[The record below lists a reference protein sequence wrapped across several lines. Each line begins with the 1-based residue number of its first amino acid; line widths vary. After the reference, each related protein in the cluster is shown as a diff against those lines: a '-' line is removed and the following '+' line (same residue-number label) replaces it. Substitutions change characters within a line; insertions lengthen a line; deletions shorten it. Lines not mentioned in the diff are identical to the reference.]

1 MAAKNEFGIELNSF
15 TKLHTQSL
23 SDDMI
28 LNIAQ
33 ALHDGELIVSPK
45 LAGMKGFVLE
55 SFDWSTRYGIGT
67 ATQFQLSL
75 HSFKTVEFLTRA
87 FELDGEI
94 KHLELA
100 LRLVESWAKYES
112 DSFNAQINPNLWNS
126 RCAALR
132 TENLVYFALA
142 ASEAELLTKT
152 SKQLIIN
159 VLRKHGRFLC
169 DENNYQFYSRY
180 SVYINR
186 ALLYLS
192 LIFEG
197 REAQDWVTCAKERLI
212 KEIDHCF
219 TEEMVHIENS
229 YVYQLTIVRLLLEI
243 ANVFDFIGDGFG
255 QEILDK
261 LDKCGEFLTHMLKP
275 DRYMPMDGDTQSIH
289 IPQKD
294 YKGRGD
300 TFAYAATGGE
310 IGVKPSEKVAVFP
323 QAGYFVARE
332 YWDGNEGSGE
342 VTVYS
347 DSVWTMF
354 KSGCRST
361 AHKHCDDLSFM
372 LYAKGHD
379 VFVDSG
385 FFTFNSKNVTR
396 RALTSAMAHNTVV
409 VDGESYALSSSNLS
423 DVGLCDYTLNHPDG
437 YSYACGF
444 NNAYNNVSI
453 ERHFYYFGQ
462 AILIFDD
469 IRSVSEHT
477 YTQLFHLGEDTKVVS
492 RSNEEVLI
500 QIGKTK
506 FFARIRQLS
515 PTLLSSSTQS
525 EGNISRVANRLKSN
539 GLLSFDVTGSNTSFV
554 TLITIEDEKGN
565 SVGLKSFDYD
575 VQRRIFAFTN
585 ANGEDRDI
593 RLVSSNKLQKIFI
606 TSTREDND
614 FIFYADANVDEAK
627 YAWYVYQRIAS
638 SWKLVFKSP
647 YSPTGILQYRFEE
660 GGNYRVKVF
669 ASTPSGEQM
678 NMVAASISEQE
689 LVLLPQI
696 DVSYS
701 DEGDKFVFVN
711 HAQQAGLLYAWYVYR
726 QDDGEWGPIYKGV
739 YTGDNTFEYA
749 LERGNIYR
757 VKAFIL
763 GANGNRRDDIVAEI
777 EL

>member
-1 MAAKNEFGIELNSF
+1 MKNEFGIELNGF

-33 ALHDGELIVSPK
+33 SLHDGELVVSPK
-45 LAGMKGFVLE
+45 LAGMKGFNLE

-67 ATQFQLSL
+67 ASQFQLDL
-75 HSFKTVEFLTRA
+75 HSFKTVEFLVRA
-87 FELDGEI
+87 FELDGDL
-94 KHLELA
+94 KHLEYA
-100 LRLVESWAKYES
+100 LRLIESWAEYES

-126 RCAALR
+126 RCAAFR
-132 TENLVYFALA
+132 TETLVHFILA
-142 ASEAELLTKT
+142 ASEKDFLTKA
-152 SKQLIIN
+152 SKQFVIN
-159 VLRKHGRFLC
+159 ILRKHGRFLS

-192 LIFEG
+192 FILEG
-197 REAQDWVTCAKERLI
+197 KEAQDLILCSKERLR

-229 YVYQLTIVRLLLEI
+229 YVYQLTIVRLLTEI
-243 ANVFDFIGDGFG
+243 AEIFNFVGDGFG
-255 QEILDK
+255 GEIIDK
-261 LDKCGEFLTHMLKP
+261 LSRCSEFLTHMLKP
-275 DRYMPMDGDTQSIH
+275 NRYMPMVGDTQSMH
-289 IPQKD
+289 IPLKD
-294 YKGRGD
+294 YKDRRD

-310 IGVKPSEKVAVFP
+310 VGIKPSEKVAIFP

-332 YWDGNEGSGE
+332 YWDGADSSNE
-342 VTVYS
+342 VAVYS

-354 KSGCRST
+354 KSGCKST

-385 FFTFNSKNVTR
+385 FFTFSSKNVTR
-396 RALTSAMAHNTVV
+396 RLLTGALAHNTVV
-409 VDGESYALSSSNLS
+409 VDGESYTLTSSNLS
-423 DVGLCDYTLNHPDG
+423 QVGLCGYELNHEDG
-437 YSYACGF
+437 YSYVCGF

-469 IRSVSEHT
+469 IHSVSEHT
-477 YTQLFHLGEDTKVVS
+477 YTQLFHLGEDMKVVS
-492 RSNEEVLI
+492 RSNEEILL
-500 QIGKTK
+500 QIGKTEY
-506 FFARIRQLS
+506 FVRVRQLS

-525 EGNISRVANRLKSN
+525 EGNISRTAGKLKSTP
-539 GLLSFDVTGSNTSFV
+539 LISFDLAGVDMSFV
-554 TLITIEDEKGN
+554 TLITVEDKKGRT
-565 SVGLKSFDYD
+565 VGLGSFDYD

-585 ANGEDRDI
+585 AEGKERDI
-593 RLVSSNKLQKIFI
+593 RLASSDKLQKIFV

-614 FIFYADANVDEAK
+614 FIFHADANVEQVRF
-627 YAWYVYQRIAS
+627 AWYIYERTAS
-638 SWKLVFKSP
+638 GWKLVFKSP
-647 YSPTGILQYRFEE
+647 YSHTGVLQYRFEE

-669 ASTPSGEQM
+669 ATSPNGEQM
-678 NMVAASISEQE
+678 NMIAANISEQE

-696 DVSYS
+696 DVSYE

-711 HAQQAGLLYAWYVYR
+711 HAQQEGMLYAWYVYR
-726 QDDGEWGPIYKGV
+726 QDNGEWGPVYKGV
-739 YTGDNTFEYA
+739 YTSENTFEYA
-749 LERGNIYR
+749 LERGNNYR